1 MNLQF
6 NYDTN
11 QSPPQPTVKV
21 VVASS
26 QSGRAT
32 RSLVAIVD
40 TGADA
45 TLIPLKELK
54 SLAALVGDS
63 RWIRNLWGERQ
74 ACKTFIVEV
83 QIEELVLP
91 GIEVLGYPGDE
102 VILGRDW
109 RQQVTAGLM
118 ARSNNWKSPKRIPG
132 ANAAHWPRNQRYNMP
147 IPTNEP
153 DAHSLL
159 FSRDNSRSHGG
170 NSMPNRDLLQRLTD
184 DDVKFIS
191 LQFTDLLGTVK
202 SVDIPAHR
210 ANNALE
216 HGVWFDGSSVEGFAR
231 IQESDMLLRLDPD
244 TYRAL
249 PWSSPERRRAR
260 VLCDIYNTDGTPFE
274 GDPRYILKRQLA
286 RAKALGYQFNVGPEL
301 EFFLL
306 RNNNGDRVQAVP
318 HDVGSYFDFSARDEY
333 VARAQRHRTGAGSDG
348 PRSRNESSRSGAGP
362 ARDRLQIR
370 RRAGD
375 SR

>member
-11 QSPPQPTVKV
+11 QSPPQPTVKM

-102 VILGRDW
+102 VILGRDVLNKLW
-109 RQQVTAGLM
+109 LGL
-118 ARSNNWKSPKRIPG
+118 
-132 ANAAHWPRNQRYNMP
+132 
-147 IPTNEP
+147 
-153 DAHSLL
+153 
-159 FSRDNSRSHGG
+159 
-170 NSMPNRDLLQRLTD
+170 
-184 DDVKFIS
+184 
-191 LQFTDLLGTVK
+191 
-202 SVDIPAHR
+202 
-210 ANNALE
+210 
-216 HGVWFDGSSVEGFAR
+216 
-231 IQESDMLLRLDPD
+231 
-244 TYRAL
+244 
-249 PWSSPERRRAR
+249 
-260 VLCDIYNTDGTPFE
+260 
-274 GDPRYILKRQLA
+274 
-286 RAKALGYQFNVGPEL
+286 
-301 EFFLL
+301 
-306 RNNNGDRVQAVP
+306 
-318 HDVGSYFDFSARDEY
+318 
-333 VARAQRHRTGAGSDG
+333 DG
-348 PRSRNESSRSGAGP
+348 PQQQLEIAEKNP
-362 ARDRLQIR
+362 R
-370 RRAGD
+370 RKR
-375 SR
+375 

>member
-11 QSPPQPTVKV
+11 QSPPQPTVKM

-102 VILGRDW
+102 VILGRDVLNKLW
-109 RQQVTAGLM
+109 LGL
-118 ARSNNWKSPKRIPG
+118 
-132 ANAAHWPRNQRYNMP
+132 
-147 IPTNEP
+147 
-153 DAHSLL
+153 
-159 FSRDNSRSHGG
+159 
-170 NSMPNRDLLQRLTD
+170 
-184 DDVKFIS
+184 
-191 LQFTDLLGTVK
+191 
-202 SVDIPAHR
+202 
-210 ANNALE
+210 
-216 HGVWFDGSSVEGFAR
+216 
-231 IQESDMLLRLDPD
+231 
-244 TYRAL
+244 
-249 PWSSPERRRAR
+249 
-260 VLCDIYNTDGTPFE
+260 
-274 GDPRYILKRQLA
+274 
-286 RAKALGYQFNVGPEL
+286 
-301 EFFLL
+301 
-306 RNNNGDRVQAVP
+306 
-318 HDVGSYFDFSARDEY
+318 
-333 VARAQRHRTGAGSDG
+333 DG
-348 PRSRNESSRSGAGP
+348 PQHQLEIAEKNP
-362 ARDRLQIR
+362 R
-370 RRAGD
+370 RKR
-375 SR
+375 